1 MVDIPKIRPVM
12 RISVAF
18 LPVNQPYTMTVD
30 QCVNAAKMINPEVL
44 IPYHFSQTDL
54 SGLADRLPEMKVLL
68 RDMQ

>member
-1 MVDIPKIRPVM
+1 MENITKMRQNM

-30 QCVNAAKMINPEVL
+30 QCVNAAKMINPKIL
-44 IPYHFSQTDL
+44 IPYHFSQTDI
-54 SGLADRLPEMKVLL
+54 SALPELLPQMKVLL

>member
-1 MVDIPKIRPVM
+1 MVDIPKMRQNM

-30 QCVNAAKMINPEVL
+30 QCVNAARMVNPEVL

-54 SGLADRLPEMKVLL
+54 SGLADRLPGMKVLL